1 MIRVT
6 AVALV
11 LLEIAGFVILGQRIG
26 VWGVLGLVLLGAGM
40 GILLLRAGGGAALI
54 EVRRAMAQGR
64 DPGPAIARGGFRM
77 LAGLLLLLPGFFSDL
92 AAIALLLPPV
102 QRGVLRALTAGGIV
116 RAAGRPAD
124 RADRPASRASFRAGI
139 PEADWEEIPPPKRP
153 THRPS
158 GWTRH

>member
-1 MIRVT
+1 MIRMT

-26 VWGVLGLVLLGAGM
+26 VLGVLALVLLGAAM

-54 EVRRAMAQGR
+54 EVRRAMVQGH

-102 QRGVLRALTAGGIV
+102 QRGVLRALTAGGIA
-116 RAAGRPAD
+116 RTAGRP
-124 RADRPASRASFRAGI
+124 ADRPASRASLRAGI

>member
-26 VWGVLGLVLLGAGM
+26 VWGVLGLVLLGAAT

-64 DPGPAIARGGFRM
+64 DPGPAIARGGSGCWR
-77 LAGLLLLLPGFFSDL
+77 ACCSCCRDSS
-92 AAIALLLPPV
+92 AI
-102 QRGVLRALTAGGIV
+102 
-116 RAAGRPAD
+116 
-124 RADRPASRASFRAGI
+124 
-139 PEADWEEIPPPKRP
+139 W
-153 THRPS
+153 RPS
-158 GWTRH
+158 RCCCRRSSAGCCGR